1 MNGRGPQVTR
11 TRKDFS
17 WETGFRELTK
27 GLINLHSELVT
38 FQYTDVSRIC
48 EGHWYEIIALPLILP
63 AA

>member
-1 MNGRGPQVTR
+1 MEN
-11 TRKDFS
+11 

-48 EGHWYEIIALPLILP
+48 EGHWYKIIALPLILP
-63 AA
+63 AT